1 MKYIFWTW
9 LICYAA
15 TAMPVHQAYLPT
27 YACLHNAPMILR
39 PTQATSTN
47 KIFGAYVEFSVLK
60 WGLQYPSH
68 LCLLTIPTHLLPTH
82 NAYPLMPTHNAYPLM
97 PTCNIYPLMCYAYM
111 LCLHAMPTCYA
122 YYALCSHHTY
132 LSHESGGLGGGGAQ
146 PPTSHIMDSSVLH
159 N

>member
-1 MKYIFWTW
+1 M
-9 LICYAA
+9 CYAA

-27 YACLHNAPMILR
+27 YACLHNAPMMLR

-47 KIFGAYVEFSVLK
+47 KIFSAYVEPSVLK

-111 LCLHAMPTCYA
+111 LCLHAMPTMH
-122 YYALCSHHTY
+122 YALTT
-132 LSHESGGLGGGGAQ
+132 LILAMKVGVWGGGGAQ